1 MSYNHRNFITRVG
14 NKIIVDENKLDIF
27 WEDTTPIPK
36 WKLTTSLTPYPK
48 LKTLVVDIETAGINP
63 RENRIYAIGCMDEMG
78 KIFIFMS
85 VCESKILNQFVQLLE
100 RSKPDL
106 VYTYNGT
113 EFDLPFLIVRCELHG
128 IKHPFKLASKK
139 RTIATAE
146 VRGKPLEIQEVFIQ
160 GCQHVDIFICV
171 LRWDFVAKE
180 LTNGRSL
187 KLAVLEMGLRTQAR
201 LILQYEE
208 ILACWKA
215 GCGKGWGKI
224 KKYLIYDLEDTKLIA
239 QRLVP
244 SYYYEGLIVPRT
256 NLQQRALGGNGWKWE
271 RIYEHHYPDYK
282 PKPDRKY
289 KFQGGIAYS
298 TPGLY
303 YKVAYIDFSSMYPKT
318 IISKGIVSYKDID
331 RIGLGILQYLVDEK
345 SRLESLSRNGD
356 ITAKDKIA
364 STKILANSQFGF
376 FGTSDLPF
384 NDMEAAALITAYGR
398 RILQYTIDI
407 ITSNEGIPVEVDT
420 DGIFFTHPDPEKVY
434 TILQS
439 QLPKGL
445 TIKLEFIAKAMFVP
459 ERGTRNY
466 LLWLENGKIIRKGS
480 WRSRSRSKF
489 EREYPIDYLTYLI
502 KDISEAEKFHNSI
515 KSQILSG
522 KYPLEDL
529 SITRRIRE
537 REKELLKIGKIGDLV
552 TYYQGLTG
560 IVNINSHEKYARQY
574 YLDLINQK
582 REKILQIAN
591 PLALDSNKQ
600 LTLF

>member
-14 NKIIVDENKLDIF
+14 NKIIVDEERLDIF
-27 WEDTTPIPK
+27 WEDTTPILK
-36 WKLTTSLTPYPK
+36 WKPIISLTPYSSIK
-48 LKTLVVDIETAGINP
+48 SLVVDIETAGINP
-63 RENRIYAIGCMDEMG
+63 KESRVYAIGCMNEMG
-78 KIFIFMS
+78 KIFIFMDI
-85 VCESKILNQFVQLLE
+85 CESRILNQFLKLLE
-100 RSKPDL
+100 RYKPDV

-113 EFDLPFLIVRCELHG
+113 EFDLPFIIARCELHG
-128 IKHPFKLASKK
+128 IKHPFRLAPKK

-146 VRGKPLEIQEVFIQ
+146 FRGKPLEIREVFIQ

-171 LRWDFVAKE
+171 LRWDFIAKE

-201 LILQYEE
+201 LVLQYEE

-215 GCGKGWGKI
+215 GLGKGWAKI
-224 KKYLIYDLEDTKLIA
+224 KKYLIYDLEDTRLIA

-244 SYYYEGLIVPRT
+244 SYYYEGLVVPRT

-271 RIYEHHYPDYK
+271 RIYEHHYPNYM

-303 YKVAYIDFSSMYPKT
+303 YRVAYIDFSSMYPRT

-345 SRLESLSRNGD
+345 SSLENLSRNGD

-364 STKILANSQFGF
+364 STKALANSQYGF
-376 FGTSDLPF
+376 FGTSQLPF

-398 RILQYTIDI
+398 RILKFTIDI
-407 ITSNEGIPVEVDT
+407 ITSNGGVPIEVDT
-420 DGIFFTHPDPEKVY
+420 DGIFFTHPDPEKVH
-434 TILQS
+434 TILKS

-459 ERGTRNY
+459 EKGTKNY
-466 LLWLENGKIIRKGS
+466 LLWLNNSKIIRKGS
-480 WRSRSRSKF
+480 WRNRSRSKF
-489 EREYPIDYLTYLI
+489 EREYPISYLTHLI
-502 KDISEAEKFHNSI
+502 EDISKAEEYHNDI
-515 KSQILSG
+515 KAQILSG
-522 KYPLEDL
+522 KFSVEDL
-529 SITRRIRE
+529 SITRRIKE
-537 REKELLKIGKIGDLV
+537 GEKELLKIGKTGDLV

-560 IVNINSHEKYARQY
+560 IVNINSQEKYARQY

-582 REKILQIAN
+582 REQILQIAN